1 VNAPRRLAAV
11 LAGTALTGAPVLTG
25 TPASAATKCAEPAKT
40 VVRDVPWAQRVLGP
54 DRAWVLTRGGGLVVG
69 VVDTGVSG
77 ASPALAGAVLPGR
90 DVSTNRA
97 ADTDCRGHGTFV
109 AGLLAARPMA
119 GHGLVGIAP
128 GARVLPIRV
137 AADEQQDVDPGKLAT
152 GIRTAVD
159 GGARVIAV
167 PLGSPAAP
175 PALRAAVAYAG
186 AHDVVVVASTDR
198 TGLSSSNGPV
208 YPAGLPGVV
217 AVASIQSDG
226 RPTSSG
232 GSGGRPA
239 LAAPGAGLL
248 SVAPEG
254 NGNVTA
260 SAGGVAVAFVA
271 GAAALVRDYRPTLK
285 AGEVRHR
292 LEATADHPTGALPDP
307 LLGYGMVDPVAAVTT
322 ALPEE
327 SGEVAPKPQAR
338 PVRIV
343 LPAPEDRSGEH
354 LALITSAAVTG
365 CAALGGLVVGAVRRG
380 RRRGWRPGGAEET

>member
-1 VNAPRRLAAV
+1 
-11 LAGTALTGAPVLTG
+11 
-25 TPASAATKCAEPAKT
+25 
-40 VVRDVPWAQRVLGP
+40 
-54 DRAWVLTRGGGLVVG
+54 
-69 VVDTGVSG
+69 
-77 ASPALAGAVLPGR
+77 
-90 DVSTNRA
+90 
-97 ADTDCRGHGTFV
+97 
-109 AGLLAARPMA
+109 MA

-137 AADEQQDVDPGKLAT
+137 AADEQRDVDPGKLAT

-167 PLGSPAAP
+167 ALGSPTAP
-175 PALRAAVAYAG
+175 PALRAAVTYAD
-186 AHDVVVVASTDR
+186 AHDVVVVASTDT
-198 TGLSSSNGPV
+198 TGLTSSGGPV

-217 AVASIQSDG
+217 AVASIRSDG
-226 RPTSSG
+226 RPASSG

-254 NGNVTA
+254 DGNVTA

-285 AGEVRHR
+285 ADAVRHR

-365 CAALGGLVVGAVRRG
+365 CAALGGLVVGTIRRG
-380 RRRGWRPGGAEET
+380 RRRGWRPGGAEEA